1 MSLSE
6 MRAELRELRKS
17 HPDHKPVSKMRKGD
31 VSEMIQRL
39 KAGREETPAVA
50 SITSAPAKVYKSA
63 VESIKDA
70 RAEEFPVEIHEH
82 KAKASQTKAPKA
94 KAEPKAKA
102 PKAKA
107 EPKAK
112 EAPKEAKASRPAKGS
127 EEAKARMSAIR
138 QAKKK
143 E

>member
-50 SITSAPAKVYKSA
+50 SVTSAPAKMYKSA
-63 VESIKDA
+63 VESVKTA

-94 KAEPKAKA
+94 KAP
-102 PKAKA
+102 KA
-107 EPKAK
+107 EPK
-112 EAPKEAKASRPAKGS
+112 EASKEAKASRPAKGT
-127 EEAKARMSAIR
+127 EEAKAKMAQIR

>member
-17 HPDHKPVSKMRKGD
+17 HPDHMPVSKMRKGD
-31 VSEMIQRL
+31 VSDMIQRL

-50 SITSAPAKVYKSA
+50 SVRSAPAKVYKSA
-63 VESIKDA
+63 VESVKKA
-70 RAEEFPVEIHEH
+70 RADEFPIEIHEP
-82 KAKASQTKAPKA
+82 KASKAPKA
-94 KAEPKAKA
+94 KAAAKEA
-102 PKAKA
+102 PM
-107 EPKAK
+107 AK
-112 EAPKEAKASRPAKGS
+112 EAPKESKGSRPAKGS
-127 EEAKARMSAIR
+127 EEAKARMAAIR

>member
-39 KAGREETPAVA
+39 KMGREETPAVA
-50 SITSAPAKVYKSA
+50 SVTSAPAKMYKSA
-63 VESIKDA
+63 VESVKEA
-70 RAEEFPVEIHEH
+70 RADEFPVAIHEH

-94 KAEPKAKA
+94 
-102 PKAKA
+102 KAKA

>member
-50 SITSAPAKVYKSA
+50 SVTSAPAKMYKSA
-63 VESIKDA
+63 VESVKDA
-70 RAEEFPVEIHEH
+70 RADEFPVAIHEH

-94 KAEPKAKA
+94 KAKA
-102 PKAKA
+102 KAKA

>member
-17 HPDHKPVSKMRKGD
+17 HPDHMPVSKMRKGD
-31 VSEMIQRL
+31 VSDMIQRL

-63 VESIKDA
+63 VESVKTA
-70 RAEEFPVEIHEH
+70 RAEEIPVEIHEH

-94 KAEPKAKA
+94 KAH
-102 PKAKA
+102 KAKA

-112 EAPKEAKASRPAKGS
+112 EVPKEAKASRPAKGS

-138 QAKKK
+138 MAKKK

>member
-50 SITSAPAKVYKSA
+50 SVTSAPAKMYKSA
-63 VESIKDA
+63 VESVKEA
-70 RAEEFPVEIHEH
+70 RADEFPVAIHEH

-94 KAEPKAKA
+94 KAKA
-102 PKAKA
+102 KAKA
-107 EPKAK
+107 EPK

>member
-39 KAGREETPAVA
+39 KVGREETPAVA
-50 SITSAPAKVYKSA
+50 SVTSAPAKMYKSA
-63 VESIKDA
+63 VESVKEA
-70 RAEEFPVEIHEH
+70 RADEFPVEIHEH

-94 KAEPKAKA
+94 KA

-112 EAPKEAKASRPAKGS
+112 EASKEAKASRPAKGS

>member
-17 HPDHKPVSKMRKGD
+17 HPDHMPVSKMRKGD

-50 SITSAPAKVYKSA
+50 SIRSAPAKMYKSA
-63 VESIKDA
+63 VESVKVA
-70 RAEEFPVEIHEH
+70 RADEFPVEIHE
-82 KAKASQTKAPKA
+82 
-94 KAEPKAKA
+94 AKA

-107 EPKAK
+107 KAPMAK
-112 EAPKEAKASRPAKGS
+112 EAPKESKGSRPAKGS
-127 EEAKARMSAIR
+127 EEAKARMAAIR
-138 QAKKK
+138 QSKKK

>member
-1 MSLSE
+1 MSLAE

-17 HPDHKPVSKMRKGD
+17 HPDHMPVSKMRKGD

-39 KAGREETPAVA
+39 KAGRAETPAVA
-50 SITSAPAKVYKSA
+50 SISSAPAKMYKSA

-70 RAEEFPVEIHEH
+70 RADEFPVEIHEH
-82 KAKASQTKAPKA
+82 KEHKAKAPKA
-94 KAEPKAKA
+94 KATQTKP
-102 PKAKA
+102 KA

-112 EAPKEAKASRPAKGS
+112 EAPKEAKKSRPAKGS
-127 EEAKARMSAIR
+127 EEAKAKMSQIR
-138 QAKKK
+138 ALKKK

>member
-50 SITSAPAKVYKSA
+50 SVTSAPAKMYKSA
-63 VESIKDA
+63 VESVKEA
-70 RAEEFPVEIHEH
+70 RADEFPVAIHEH
-82 KAKASQTKAPKA
+82 KAKASQT
-94 KAEPKAKA
+94 KA